1 MSRYKFRSLKILA
14 AGAAVASVTLA
25 AAACSS
31 SGSSGSGSTTAKSSP
46 IKLGIIVPIHATVD
60 YSEAVSAAKGAVRAV
75 NKAGGVNGHPLQ
87 LIACNS
93 ALTPTTEQACDRTII
108 NDKVTATVG
117 NALYTAEG
125 FGDSAFK
132 AAGIAQVGNYP
143 SGVSETDPNSYL
155 FFGGQTYA
163 NAGQI
168 TGATKWVGKKVAV
181 VRLDFPYTA
190 PYTKFYQNA
199 CKSLGC
205 TVVSSTIIP
214 SNSVTDFSPYAAQL
228 MKGNPDVIVP
238 DLGPLIVPL
247 MAALDQ
253 IGYTGKIVAQDTN
266 ITTKNFLA
274 QPQKIQ
280 NQYIVSTPFVPVFDQ
295 SVAGNKQFLA
305 EMKAEVAAGGA
316 DGSDAPT
323 YINYSQTATM
333 DAWLAVHVFAQVAAK
348 AKAYDSASFKKAL
361 DAATN
366 IDTYG
371 LIPNWNP
378 NKVNFKELPRASNDS
393 WYFYSIDGT
402 KRTLLNKSPL
412 AVTNVVKAGWTG
424 SATTG

>member
-1 MSRYKFRSLKILA
+1 M
-14 AGAAVASVTLA
+14 
-25 AAACSS
+25 
-31 SGSSGSGSTTAKSSP
+31 
-46 IKLGIIVPIHATVD
+46 IVPIHATVD
-60 YSEAVSAAKGAVRAV
+60 YSEAVSAAKGAIRAV

-87 LIACNS
+87 LITCNS
-93 ALTPTTEQACDRTII
+93 VLTPTTEQACDRTII
-108 NDKVTATVG
+108 GDKVTATVG

-132 AAGIAQVGNYP
+132 AAGIAQIGNYP
-143 SGVSETDPNSYL
+143 SGISETDPNSYL

-168 TGATKWVGKKVAV
+168 AGATKWVGKRVAV

-205 TVVSSTIIP
+205 TVVSNTIIP

-247 MAALDQ
+247 MAAMDQ
-253 IGYTGKIVAQDTN
+253 VGYTGKIVSQDTN

-280 NQYIVSTPFVPVFDQ
+280 NQYIVSTPFVPIFDQ
-295 SVAGNKQFLA
+295 SVPGNKQFLT
-305 EMKAEVAAGGA
+305 EMKAEVASGDTG
-316 DGSDAPT
+316 APT
-323 YINYSQTATM
+323 YTNYSQTATM

-348 AKAYDSASFKKAL
+348 DKAYTASSFKKAI

-378 NKVNFKELPRASNDS
+378 NKVNFKDLPRASNDS

-402 KRTLLNKSPL
+402 KRTLLNQSPL
-412 AVTNVVKAGWTG
+412 TVTNIVKEGWTG